1 MDRRN
6 FFKILSTVSAGA
18 AATSCGHTTSD
29 ALIPLLVSDREIIPG
44 EEEFHPAVCTGC
56 GAGCGTLV
64 RLMRAERT
72 VTRKGEKVREA
83 IAAVKK
89 IEGNPLDPIGGGRL
103 CARGQAQV
111 QSLYHPDRLQGPMRR
126 TGNRGAAQFTA
137 ATWDEVI
144 GSLAGKLGQADKS
157 KVLFLTSAPVG
168 SHTLAIERFL
178 EAIGAPAP
186 VACALGSLSLERQ
199 AAESAFGWKGVPI
212 YDLGQARSVVSIG
225 ADFLGT
231 WASPVFYG
239 RQYGHFRQGRSDL
252 RGRLVHA
259 ESRMSLTAANAD
271 EWVPLQP
278 GGELAF
284 TLALARVLLEQNLAK
299 NQNAVP
305 KEVLET
311 IRAADLRVPGV
322 EEKRLRRIAQQ
333 LGESPAPL
341 VIAGASL
348 GSSNSLSAL
357 IAAHYL
363 NLLLGNIGQP
373 GGVLP
378 PAPEPAE
385 RPQDRDLTEAIAQA
399 QIILLDSANPAYLQ
413 PGSAQALNQ
422 AEFVAS
428 FGSFIDDS
436 AAYADVLLPAH
447 HPLESARAV
456 VPSVSARANI
466 TVSMPFVKPLYDT
479 RSIEET
485 LTAVANKM
493 SVMFEAPTPK
503 SFVEPRLSSDQTW
516 EQIARQGGLWPTET
530 PKDAKKTELPKS
542 AAALDTAPASFSG
555 DESQY
560 PLHFQPYLS
569 LQYFDGSGANLPWL
583 QELPDPVSS
592 AMFSIPVEI
601 DTQTA
606 AHLGVVNGDAVR
618 IESPHGSLEA
628 PVYVH
633 PAAISGVLS
642 MAIGMGH
649 THFGRYASNRGANPL
664 AILGPSFGATRVRL
678 SKAAN
683 ASARLI
689 QFSIE
694 DREEGAFGH
703 R

>member
-18 AATSCGHTTSD
+18 AATSCGHNTSD

-44 EEEFHPAVCTGC
+44 EQEFHPAVCTGC

-64 RLMRAERT
+64 RVMRGERT
-72 VTRKGEKVREA
+72 VTRNGEKVREA
-83 IAAVKK
+83 IAAIKK
-89 IEGNPLDPIGGGRL
+89 IEGNPLDPISGGRL

-126 TGNRGAAQFTA
+126 TGSRGAAQFAA

-144 GSLAGKLGQADKS
+144 GSLAEKLGKADKS
-157 KVLFLTSAPVG
+157 KVLFLTSAAA
-168 SHTLAIERFL
+168 SSRLLAIQRFL
-178 EAIGAPAP
+178 DAIGAPPPA
-186 VACALGSLSLERQ
+186 ACMLGNLTLEQQ
-199 AAESAFGWKGVPI
+199 AAESTFGWKGVPV

-239 RQYGHFRQGRSDL
+239 RQYGHFRQGRPDL

-259 ESRMSLTAANAD
+259 ESRMSLTAVNAD

-278 GGELAF
+278 GQELPF
-284 TLALARVLLEQNLAK
+284 TLALARLLLEHNLAK
-299 NQNAVP
+299 DEKAVP
-305 KEVLET
+305 REVLEGM
-311 IRAADLRVPGV
+311 READLHLPGV
-322 EEKRLRRIAQQ
+322 EEKRLRRIARE
-333 LGESPAPL
+333 LAESPAPL
-341 VIAGASL
+341 VIAGTSI
-348 GSSNSLSAL
+348 GHSNSFQAL
-357 IAAHYL
+357 RAAHFI
-363 NLLLGNIGQP
+363 NLMLGNIGQP

-378 PAPEPAE
+378 PAPLLTE
-385 RPQDRDLTEAIAQA
+385 RPLNGNLTEAIGQA
-399 QIILLDSANPAYLQ
+399 QVVLLDSANPAYLQ
-413 PGSAQALNQ
+413 SGSVQALNK

-428 FGSFIDDS
+428 FGSFLDDS
-436 AAYADVLLPAH
+436 AAYADILLPVH
-447 HPLESARAV
+447 HPLESAMAV
-456 VPSVSARANI
+456 APSVSARGNI

-485 LTAVANKM
+485 LTALTNKM

-503 SFVEPRLSSDQTW
+503 SFVEPHLSADQTW
-516 EQIARQGGLWPTET
+516 EQVVRQGGLWPLDNADTR
-530 PKDAKKTELPKS
+530 LPKPD
-542 AAALDTAPASFSG
+542 AALDAAPASFSG
-555 DESQY
+555 DASQY
-560 PLHFQPYLS
+560 PFHFQPYLS
-569 LQYFDGSGANLPWL
+569 VQYFDGSGANLPWL

-592 AMFSIPVEI
+592 AMFGIPVEI

-606 AHLGVVNGDAVR
+606 AQLGVVNGDAVR
-618 IESPHGSLEA
+618 VESPHGSLEA
-628 PVYVH
+628 PAYVH
-633 PAAISGVLS
+633 PAAVPGVLS

-664 AILGPSFGATRVRL
+664 SILGPSFGATRVRL
-678 SKAAN
+678 SKVTN
-683 ASARLI
+683 AEAQLI
-689 QFSIE
+689 QFSLQ